1 MEKEFDKWIELKQK
15 LNNRKSA
22 PTFKEREVWWCSI
35 GANIGSEE
43 DGKNQLFNRPILVVR
58 KFNNNL
64 FLAIPLSSKIKENK
78 YYHQIHLQ
86 GKEGSV
92 LLSQIRVLESKRL
105 NHKIATITKEQFE
118 QVRERIK
125 GVI

>member
-1 MEKEFDKWIELKQK
+1 MEKDFNKWSELKQK
-15 LNNRKSA
+15 LNNRKA
-22 PTFKEREVWWCSI
+22 VPTFKEREVWWCSI
-35 GANIGSEE
+35 GANVGCEE

-64 FLAIPLSSKIKENK
+64 FLAIPLSSQIKENR
-78 YYHQIHLQ
+78 YYHKIHLQ
-86 GKEGSV
+86 DKEGSV
-92 LLSQIRVLESKRL
+92 LLSQIRVLEGKRL

-118 QVRERIK
+118 IVREKIR